1 MPHVLELV
9 DAIHALRLLLGVD
22 EAAESG
28 LELLAAGPMS
38 HAAQARAVPVDLA
51 RLGVEGAL
59 LVGLGLQLLRRRR
72 CALSSS
78 LFCCLF
84 PRGLG
89 LGTLPA
95 LGGDLL
101 EGGEVLVLDG
111 GSGGGGGGL
120 RRHDCTCGG
129 PGQWTACCCCCRL
142 RDCVQVSGSSAKA
155 LPVL

>member
-1 MPHVLELV
+1 MYRVPHVLELV
-9 DAIHALRLLLGVD
+9 DTIHALGLLLGED
-22 EAAESG
+22 EAAECR
-28 LELLAAGPMS
+28 LELLAARPVG

-78 LFCCLF
+78 LFCCLL

-89 LGTLPA
+89 LGALPA

-101 EGGEVLVLDG
+101 EGGEILVLDC

-120 RRHDCTCGG
+120 RRHD
-129 PGQWTACCCCCRL
+129 WAWSM
-142 RDCVQVSGSSAKA
+142 DC
-155 LPVL
+155 LLL